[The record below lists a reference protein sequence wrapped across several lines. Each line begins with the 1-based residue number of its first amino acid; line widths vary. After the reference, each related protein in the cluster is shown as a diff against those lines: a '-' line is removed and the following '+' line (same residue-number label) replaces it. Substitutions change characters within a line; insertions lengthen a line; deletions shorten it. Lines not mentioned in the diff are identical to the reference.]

1 MVATLTRT
9 QGLEVVDRHKRRPPT
24 FKISAN
30 SRSFNVDVHIYE
42 HCSTEK
48 IDQVIANAVYA
59 MKETQQR
66 IKFELMAEA

>member
-1 MVATLTRT
+1 L
-9 QGLEVVDRHKRRPPT
+9 
-24 FKISAN
+24 
-30 SRSFNVDVHIYE
+30 